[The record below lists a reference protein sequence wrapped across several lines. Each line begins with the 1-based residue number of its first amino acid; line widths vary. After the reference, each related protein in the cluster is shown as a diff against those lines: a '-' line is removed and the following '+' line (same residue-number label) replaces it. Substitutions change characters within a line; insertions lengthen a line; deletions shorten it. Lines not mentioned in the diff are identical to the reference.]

1 MKMKRVCLTSSSQS
15 RCAGDSQDRKVGD
28 GKNNLIEGLITAGKE
43 GIKGALV
50 SKRLEGYSCY
60 LCR

>member
-1 MKMKRVCLTSSSQS
+1 MKWVCLTSSWQS

-43 GIKGALV
+43 EIQGALV
-50 SKRLEGYSCY
+50 PKLPQGYWSTAK
-60 LCR
+60 L